1 MALEVLWTRCQV
13 VVAGRGPRGV
23 RRYDVPERALPDHHD
38 AQAEVPFA
46 AWALGE
52 RVEAA
57 GLLPCASGPWWSM
70 LSSLRNGPEVEAL
83 VGAGTLES
91 VTVEGANARYLA
103 PAGFLDRLEAL
114 EAAVEPD
121 DTLRVLGPLDPML
134 WCRALVH
141 HVFDFEYVWEVYKP
155 AAQRRWGWYVCP
167 LLHRGRLVGRFEGH
181 TEGGDVVVDTL
192 WTEPGVRLD
201 RRAFKRALERLRLP
215 ERKSA

>member
-1 MALEVLWTRCQV
+1 
-13 VVAGRGPRGV
+13 
-23 RRYDVPERALPDHHD
+23 VPERALPEHH
-38 AQAEVPFA
+38 ATQAELPFA
-46 AWALGE
+46 AWALSE

-70 LSSLRNGPEVEAL
+70 LSSLRNGPEVETLVRAGAL
-83 VGAGTLES
+83 EA

-103 PAGFLDRLEAL
+103 PAGFLGRLEAL

-181 TEGGDVVVDTL
+181 TEAGEVVVDTL
-192 WTEPGVRLD
+192 WTERGVRLD
-201 RRAFKRALERLRLP
+201 RRAFKRALERLRLSSV
-215 ERKSA
+215 KTA